1 MYDSLQ
7 IDESYRLD
15 LLVEGS
21 IIIELKAVEALAPV
35 HHLQLKTY
43 LKLSGKTLGF
53 LMNFNVPRLKD
64 GLHRIVLNH
73 PKN

>member
-1 MYDSLQ
+1 MKD
-7 IDESYRLD
+7 RLD
-15 LLVEGS
+15 LLVENT
-21 IIIELKAVEALAPV
+21 IIIEVKAVERLIPV

-53 LMNFNVPRLKD
+53 LINFNVRLLKE

-73 PKN
+73 PEPPGKD